1 MTETDKIKALVAYR
15 IEQANDALKAAGT
28 LIDTNLF
35 RDAISRA
42 YYAIFYAGLAL
53 LATRRLGASKH
64 SGTLMLLSR
73 EFVKPGILSKEMAR
87 LARRAF
93 ERRLEADYAELVI
106 FTREEA
112 ENTLAEARIF
122 VQEINAILP
131 EVLPD

>member
-1 MTETDKIKALVAYR
+1 
-15 IEQANDALKAAGT
+15 
-28 LIDTNLF
+28 
-35 RDAISRA
+35 
-42 YYAIFYAGLAL
+42 
-53 LATRRLGASKH
+53 
-64 SGTLMLLSR
+64 MLLSR
-73 EFVKPGILSKEMAR
+73 EFVKPGILSKEMTR

-131 EVLPD
+131 KVLPD